1 MSKQQR
7 DTIDQMLRQG
17 TLDLGGEVE
26 EQRRIFADMLSAI
39 PLPDDVRTEE
49 DSLGG
54 VPVVTITVDGISPQG
69 TILYFHG
76 GAYALGT
83 AALSAGLASQ
93 LARRSGARAVSVDF
107 ALAPERP
114 YPMAVHDA
122 VAAYRALLDDGVPA
136 SDIVLAGESSGGG
149 LAVAATLA
157 ILSAGLPRP
166 AAIYVASPWVDLTT
180 SGASM
185 TTHADVDPSVTQDGL
200 QRRARDYAT
209 GHDLTDGRL
218 SPVFAELTGFPP
230 LLIQVGGAEVL
241 LDDATRLA
249 ARAAGDGVAVTLE
262 VTPDVPHVFVGF
274 AGMLDEADHALAR
287 AGHFIGTSLTD
298 VRDRPEA
305 DTRPAG
311 AATAGRSS

>member
-7 DTIDQMLRQG
+7 DTIDQMLRHG

-26 EQRRIFADMLSAI
+26 EQRRIFADMISAI
-39 PLPDDVRTEE
+39 PLPGDVHTEGGT
-49 DSLGG
+49 LGG
-54 VPVVTITVDGISPQG
+54 VPVVTITVDGIIPTG

-83 AALSAGLASQ
+83 AALAAGLASQ

-107 ALAPERP
+107 ALAPEHP

-122 VAAYRALLDDGVPA
+122 VAAYQALLDDGIPA

-149 LAVAATLA
+149 LALAATLA
-157 ILSAGLPRP
+157 ILSTGLPRP
-166 AAIYVASPWVDLTT
+166 AAIYVASPWGDLTT
-180 SGASM
+180 SGESM
-185 TTHADVDPSVTQDGL
+185 TTKADVDPSVTPDGL
-200 QRRARDYAT
+200 RRRARDYASDY
-209 GHDLTDGRL
+209 DLADGRL
-218 SPVFAELTGFPP
+218 SPVLADLTGVPP
-230 LLIQVGGAEVL
+230 LLIQVGGNEVL

-274 AGMLDEADHALAR
+274 AGMLDEADRALTR
-287 AGHFIGTSLTD
+287 AGQFIGTNLTEVQD
-298 VRDRPEA
+298 
-305 DTRPAG
+305 
-311 AATAGRSS
+311 